1 MSLLFKDTFIFFY
14 LFSCRTKEKAR
25 LTNDS
30 VIQGIRS
37 TAVMGILGR

>member
-1 MSLLFKDTFIFFY
+1 MSLLFKDTFIFSTYFHAG
-14 LFSCRTKEKAR
+14 TKEKAK